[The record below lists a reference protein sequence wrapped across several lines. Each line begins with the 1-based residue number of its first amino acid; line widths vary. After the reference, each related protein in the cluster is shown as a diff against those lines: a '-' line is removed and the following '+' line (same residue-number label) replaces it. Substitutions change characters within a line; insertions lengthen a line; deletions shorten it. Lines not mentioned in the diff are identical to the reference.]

1 MSTQKR
7 FVSKYGLDANVLTI
21 TNVADPVG
29 AQDAATKNYAS
40 NASNLA
46 SGTLPAAQLPA
57 FSGDITTSAGSS
69 ATTLAASGVTAGTYD
84 SSATQHYPLTI
95 DAKGRVTSVG
105 SAVTITPAFS
115 SLTGSLAA
123 SQLPAFTGDATS
135 SAGSS
140 ALTLATVAT
149 AGTYKSVTVN
159 AKGLVTAGTNPTT
172 LAGYGITDAV
182 NTSTLGAA
190 SGVAT
195 LDGSGKL
202 TSSQIPSSLVGAVVY
217 QGTWNASTNSPALTS
232 GTGTKGQYY
241 VVATAGS
248 TTIDGHSQWNAGD
261 WIVFDGTVWEKV
273 DGVASE
279 VLSVAGRTGAI
290 TLSSSDISGLAASAT
305 TDTTNAS
312 NISSG
317 TLAAG
322 RLPAFTGDATASAG
336 SSALTLATVNGNI
349 GSFGSGTQVAAVTV
363 NAKGLVTA
371 VSAVTIAPPFSAIT
385 GSLAASQLPA
395 FTGDATTS
403 AGASAIT
410 LATVN
415 SNVGTFNNVTVNGK
429 GLVTAAS
436 TVAYLTANQT
446 VTVSGDATGSGT
458 TAIALTLANSGVT
471 AGTYNSVTVNSK
483 GLVTAG
489 TANTETFTYGAQT
502 SVSLTTS
509 TTTAGQVIDTL
520 ATATFRTVEYLVSVT
535 SGSSYQATK
544 ILILHDGTTPS
555 ILEIQDINTG
565 SVLATFDAA
574 ISAGNLT
581 LICTPTN
588 AVTVFK
594 AIRTAINV

>member
-84 SSATQHYPLTI
+84 SGATQHYPLTI

-248 TTIDGHSQWNAGD
+248 TTIDGQESLD
-261 WIVFDGTVWEKV
+261 M
-273 DGVASE
+273 
-279 VLSVAGRTGAI
+279 L
-290 TLSSSDISGLAASAT
+290 
-305 TDTTNAS
+305 
-312 NISSG
+312 
-317 TLAAG
+317 
-322 RLPAFTGDATASAG
+322 
-336 SSALTLATVNGNI
+336 VN
-349 GSFGSGTQVAAVTV
+349 
-363 NAKGLVTA
+363 
-371 VSAVTIAPPFSAIT
+371 
-385 GSLAASQLPA
+385 
-395 FTGDATTS
+395 
-403 AGASAIT
+403 
-410 LATVN
+410 
-415 SNVGTFNNVTVNGK
+415 
-429 GLVTAAS
+429 
-436 TVAYLTANQT
+436 
-446 VTVSGDATGSGT
+446 
-458 TAIALTLANSGVT
+458 
-471 AGTYNSVTVNSK
+471 
-483 GLVTAG
+483 
-489 TANTETFTYGAQT
+489 
-502 SVSLTTS
+502 
-509 TTTAGQVIDTL
+509 
-520 ATATFRTVEYLVSVT
+520 R
-535 SGSSYQATK
+535 
-544 ILILHDGTTPS
+544 H
-555 ILEIQDINTG
+555 
-565 SVLATFDAA
+565 
-574 ISAGNLT
+574 
-581 LICTPTN
+581 
-588 AVTVFK
+588 
-594 AIRTAINV
+594 